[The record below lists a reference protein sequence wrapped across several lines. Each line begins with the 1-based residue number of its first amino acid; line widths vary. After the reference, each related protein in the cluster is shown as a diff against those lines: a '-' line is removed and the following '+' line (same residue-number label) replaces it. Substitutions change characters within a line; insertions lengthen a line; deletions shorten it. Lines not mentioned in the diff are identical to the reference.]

1 MIEMSESDLFE
12 CGIDIEKIRKRYGSG
27 KTLIIRTAYSHCRD
41 LRLSLC
47 VNMKKVIDKFGTNKE
62 ITIEIPDHDEMARVV
77 VTDKC
82 RPQITNTKLD
92 YDGVSD

>member
-12 CGIDIEKIRKRYGSG
+12 CGIDIEKIRERYGSG

-47 VNMKKVIDKFGTNKE
+47 VNMRKVIDKFGTNKE

-77 VTDKC
+77 ITDKC
-82 RPQITNTKLD
+82 R
-92 YDGVSD
+92 